1 MGNLF
6 SIIAE
11 SFPPQPI
18 FTVDDIPDL
27 SGQIIIVTGGNT
39 GIGKETVKELLNHDA
54 KVYLAARNQEK
65 AFAAIKELSEVTGK
79 EAIFLKLDLSDLKGI
94 KAAAEEFLSKET
106 QLHVL
111 FNNAGV
117 MVPPVEQLTADG
129 YDLQFG
135 TNVLGHFYFTKLLLP
150 TLIATAKTSSDG
162 KARVVN
168 TSSLG
173 HIFNGVNFNT
183 LKDSPTRR
191 RTLTQVLY
199 HQSKRG
205 NVIYAT
211 ELARRYGD
219 QGIVSTSLNPGNIST
234 DLQRHAGVV
243 TRLIT
248 EIITYQPKYGALTQ
262 LWAGTAP
269 WGATMNGKYLRPWA
283 RLGYP
288 HPDSQDPELGKQ
300 LWTWLE
306 EQVENV

>member
-1 MGNLF
+1 M
-6 SIIAE
+6 
-11 SFPPQPI
+11 
-18 FTVDDIPDL
+18 
-27 SGQIIIVTGGNT
+27 
-39 GIGKETVKELLNHDA
+39 
-54 KVYLAARNQEK
+54 
-65 AFAAIKELSEVTGK
+65 
-79 EAIFLKLDLSDLKGI
+79 
-94 KAAAEEFLSKET
+94 
-106 QLHVL
+106 
-111 FNNAGV
+111 
-117 MVPPVEQLTADG
+117 
-129 YDLQFG
+129 
-135 TNVLGHFYFTKLLLP
+135 
-150 TLIATAKTSSDG
+150 
-162 KARVVN
+162 
-168 TSSLG
+168 
-173 HIFNGVNFNT
+173 
-183 LKDSPTRR
+183 
-191 RTLTQVLY
+191 
-199 HQSKRG
+199 
-205 NVIYAT
+205 IYAT